1 MEHAKHPGTRLEWGY
16 TEIETLRELVDDL
29 KIAIDNAPC
38 LVSHPGELTYECDA
52 TRPCRVCEW
61 RSDVHKTLF
70 KSRYIADI

>member
-16 TEIETLRELVDDL
+16 TEIEILRELVDDL
-29 KIAIDNAPC
+29 KIAIENAPC

-61 RSDVHKTLF
+61 RIDTMKLITNREE
-70 KSRYIADI
+70 K